1 MEFLMDELI
10 KIVDYSQ
17 IDESVGQAIETMQ
30 LPPDMADDL
39 FAVLSNWLTD
49 NDYEIVDE
57 N

>member
-1 MEFLMDELI
+1 MDELI
-10 KIVDYSQ
+10 KIVNYSQ

-39 FAVLSNWLTD
+39 FAMFCDWLTE
-49 NDYEIVDE
+49 NDYEIVEE